1 MPHRNE
7 RMNNAWSSMRVNS
20 GSPLE
25 QRTKRTG
32 ERITAKSD
40 VSDTQMK
47 VKYKK
52 IGKHRGAVKK
62 IKRTTM
68 ISDKGTTS
76 SSNPTIGFAPVDIY
90 SGKKEITIMKPKWK
104 KPRVRERKVK
114 SFGDRLKNIA
124 IRGLSAFMVSK
135 FAQKT
140 GNNKPSNIP
149 PNVTI
154 GSQTHNVYRSDSTG
168 YPQGGPY
175 NK

>member
-7 RMNNAWSSMRVNS
+7 RMNNAWGSMRVNS

-25 QRTKRTG
+25 QRTKITG

-40 VSDTQMK
+40 VGDTQTK

-68 ISDKGTTS
+68 ISDKGS
-76 SSNPTIGFAPVDIY
+76 SAETLGDVYDAY
-90 SGKKEITIMKPKWK
+90 SGKKEITTIKPKWK

-114 SFGDRLKNIA
+114 SFGDRLKNTVT
-124 IRGLSAFMVSK
+124 RGLSAFMVSK